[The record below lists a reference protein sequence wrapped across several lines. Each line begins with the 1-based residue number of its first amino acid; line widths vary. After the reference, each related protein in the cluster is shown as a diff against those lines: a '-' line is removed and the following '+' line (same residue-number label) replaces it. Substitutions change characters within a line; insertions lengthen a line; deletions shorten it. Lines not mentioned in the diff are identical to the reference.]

1 MSRSKA
7 AKAPAKSITKRP
19 AEVVPPSSSPP
30 IRQLPFDAA
39 IGVGLVLAIFLIYAQ
54 TARFDFLSYDDD
66 LYVYKNAHVIAGL
79 TVDGIRWALTAVI
92 ASNWMPLTLLS
103 HMLDVQLFGLQ
114 AGVHHLMNV
123 VFHAA
128 ASVLLYFTL
137 HRATRARAAS
147 AFVAFMFAVHPLHVE
162 SVAWVAE
169 RKDVLSTLFWFGAL
183 YAYVRYTEGP
193 NPRRYLPVIVLFALG
208 LMSKPMLVTF
218 PFTLLLFDLWPLR
231 RVEWPRF
238 LLIEKLPLFALAA
251 ASSVMTYFSQSSA
264 GAVSGGMPP
273 AVRLANGLNSYLTY
287 IVQTFWPARLAV
299 LYSFP
304 NHTALGPPIAAFVI
318 IAAISALT
326 LYAIRTR
333 PWYAVGWFWYLGT
346 LVPVIGLVQV
356 GIQSHADR
364 YTYIPM
370 IGLAIVLAWGA
381 ADLIRKWPWAK
392 TVFSAAAPAVCLAWI
407 AVASAQAAWWRDT
420 PTLFQ
425 HALDVTEDNWGIL
438 FHLAHYE
445 MKTLD
450 RCPDAINH
458 LNAALR
464 IKPGYMY
471 AEDDLGVCLM
481 KTGRAAEAVP
491 HLEAMLRTKP
501 DSAEAESNLGEALSR
516 IPGRDAEAIPHFEAA
531 LRMKPDSPDTLN
543 DLGACLLNNGRA
555 AEAVRYFDRAVR
567 LKPDSP
573 DAHFNLALALAQTP
587 GREPEAISQYEAA
600 IRLKPDSALPHH
612 SLALLLIR
620 LGRKNEAISQ
630 LETAQ
635 RLQPNPEIMRTL
647 GRLKSGY

>member
-1 MSRSKA
+1 LS
-7 AKAPAKSITKRP
+7 
-19 AEVVPPSSSPP
+19 
-30 IRQLPFDAA
+30 LDAA
-39 IGVGLVLAIFLIYAQ
+39 IGFGLVLAIFIIYAQ
-54 TARFDFLSYDDD
+54 TGRFDFVSYDDD
-66 LYVYKNAHVIAGL
+66 LYVYKNPHVIAGL
-79 TVDGIRWALTAVI
+79 TLDSIRWALTAVVS
-92 ASNWMPLTLLS
+92 SNWMPITLLS

-114 AGVHHLMNV
+114 AGMHHLINV

-128 ASVLLYFTL
+128 SAVLLYFTL

-147 AFVAFMFAVHPLHVE
+147 AFVAFLFAVHPLHVE
-162 SVAWVAE
+162 SVAWIAE
-169 RKDVLSTLFWFGAL
+169 RKDVLSTLFWFLAL
-183 YAYVRYTEGP
+183 YAYVRYSENP
-193 NPRRYLPVIVLFALG
+193 NPRRYLPVMVFFALG
-208 LMSKPMLVTF
+208 LLSKPMLVTF
-218 PFTLLLFDLWPLR
+218 PFTLILFDLWPLR
-231 RVEWPRF
+231 RVGWPR
-238 LLIEKLPLFALAA
+238 LLLLDKVPLFALAA
-251 ASSVMTYFSQSSA
+251 ASSVVTYFSQTSA
-264 GAVSGGMPP
+264 GAVSGGMPA
-273 AVRLANGLNSYLTY
+273 AVRIANALNSYLTY
-287 IVQTFWPARLAV
+287 IAQMFWPARLAV

-304 NHTALGPPIAAFVI
+304 NYTALGPPIAAFVI
-318 IAAISALT
+318 LVVLSGLAI
-326 LYAIRTR
+326 YVVRDR

-370 IGLAIVLAWGA
+370 IGLAIILAWGA
-381 ADLIRKWPWAK
+381 RDLMGKWPWTR
-392 TVFSAAAPAVCLAWI
+392 TVFTVVAPALCLAWM

-425 HALDVTEDNWGIL
+425 HALDVTEDNWGVL
-438 FHLAHYE
+438 FNLAHYE

-481 KTGRAAEAVP
+481 KTGRPAEAIP
-491 HLEAMLRTKP
+491 HFEAILRAKP
-501 DSAEAESNLGEALSR
+501 DSAAAESNLGEALSR
-516 IPGRDAEAIPHFEAA
+516 TPGRDVEAIPHFEAA

-555 AEAVRYFDRAVR
+555 AEAVHYFERAVR

-587 GREPEAISQYEAA
+587 GRQSDAISQYEGA

-612 SLALLLIR
+612 SLALLLAK

-630 LETAQ
+630 LEIAQ
-635 RLQPNPEIMRTL
+635 HLQPNPEIIRTIE
-647 GRLKSGY
+647 RLKSGQ